1 MTHLLVIDPGKSTGI
16 TLGYYDDTTPYE
28 RIAYWQ
34 IERGLAG
41 FKDWWYARYANDAFN
56 YIKPDTKSEFWIP
69 MSDIIL
75 VTEKFTPR
83 QHSGFN
89 LTLDSVEPLRIEGVL
104 EYLGVM
110 PPYDKTEKRWQQP
123 QLQYFCGGKS
133 KIEKRRKSKDWLK
146 EHGLYLTGKYVG
158 CKDAEDV
165 ISSQLHAFAY
175 LRGIKHRPTLLHYF
189 RSSP

>member
-1 MTHLLVIDPGKSTGI
+1 MLLKAGEIMGGVFLLLGRLLGVSVIVLLSACASYSGRTLENGVSTLPEVVA
-16 TLGYYDDTTPYE
+16 TLGEPAMRWKDDDGREQLAYPRGPYGTQTFM
-28 RIAYWQ
+28 A
-34 IERGLAG
+34 L
-41 FKDWWYARYANDAFN
+41 
-56 YIKPDTKSEFWIP
+56 
-69 MSDIIL
+69 MSADGRL
-75 VTEKFTPR
+75 E
-83 QHSGFN
+83 
-89 LTLDSVEPLRIEGVL
+89 RIEGVL